1 VPLRFKLYL
10 PRMEQLLNTELINL
24 DALEVQIYQKL
35 EELAISA
42 DRWPFYMA
50 FSKRC
55 FREFLGFSEAT
66 AENDVALLRQEFI
79 LRGLDSAVLDQLIP
93 ICRDLAQTIKGS

>member
-1 VPLRFKLYL
+1 
-10 PRMEQLLNTELINL
+10 MEQLLNTELTNL

-35 EELAISA
+35 DDLGVDSA
-42 DRWPFYMA
+42 QQPYYMA

-55 FREFLGFSEAT
+55 FVTFLTFSDST
-66 AENDVALLRQEFI
+66 AENDVSLLRQEFI
-79 LRGLDSAVLDQLIP
+79 LRDLESAVLDQLIP